1 MTFPSSPLYNPDGQ
15 YSVSD
20 SVEYIIELGMPPE
33 KIMLGFGAYG
43 FSYTLTSRRRRI
55 GSPIIGLGSGK
66 PGKVKNVVL
75 NALKILKFLIVYF
88 LLLLL

>member
-1 MTFPSSPLYNPDGQ
+1 
-15 YSVSD
+15 
-20 SVEYIIELGMPPE
+20 MPPE

-43 FSYTLTSRRRRI
+43 YSYTLTSKRRFRI

>member
-1 MTFPSSPLYNPDGQ
+1 
-15 YSVSD
+15 
-20 SVEYIIELGMPPE
+20 MPPE

-43 FSYTLTSRRRRI
+43 YSQTLTSRRRHRI